1 MAIYLASKLY
11 NPNFSTAA
19 GAGSPPAGPAGGG
32 LTGNYPNPAIGPSG
46 VTPGSYG
53 NGTSVAQVTVASDG
67 RVTNVTNV
75 PISVA
80 PSGPAGGD
88 LRGNFPSPTVFS
100 VNGSR
105 VNAAIDAVGATYFSE
120 APMIDTVRHYNGQ
133 STVVDDGQTFTT
145 RVLIGTQ
152 ATGFANRSAVANIYI
167 KGSEDLDLEGSYS
180 AHLIIHAYYSGA
192 VWTQN
197 IFGVYENKTGLFA
210 SGLAAAFAAPGTP
223 TAGQI
228 VLQMKSGS
236 DNNGS
241 PIRWTWFAVVIDS
254 GST

>member
-1 MAIYLASKLY
+1 MAVYLASKLY

-19 GAGSPPAGPAGGG
+19 GAGTPPAGPAGGG
-32 LTGNYPNPAIGPSG
+32 LTGTYPNPTIAPSG

-53 NGTSVAQVTVASDG
+53 NGTNVPQVTVGADG
-67 RVTNVTNV
+67 RVTSVTNV

-80 PSGPAGGD
+80 PSGAAGGD
-88 LRGNFPSPTVFS
+88 LRGNYPSPTVFS

-105 VNAAIDAVGATYFSE
+105 VNAALDAVGATYFSE

-133 STVVDDGQTFTT
+133 GTIVDDGQTFTT
-145 RVLIGTQ
+145 QLLLATQ
-152 ATGFANRSAVANIYI
+152 PTGNANRSAVANIYI
-167 KGSEDLDLEGSYS
+167 KGSEGGNLEGSYT
-180 AHLIIHAYYSGA
+180 AHLIIHAYYTGG

-197 IFGVYENKTGLFA
+197 IFGVHENRTGLFA
-210 SGLAAAFAAPGTP
+210 SGVPAAFAAPATP

-236 DNNGS
+236 DNNGNAV
-241 PIRWTWFAVVIDS
+241 RWAWYAVVIDS